1 MWPWGLTIQDFSK
14 VFTTKER
21 GMKKNGLVLLLCVAA
36 LLSGCSDG
44 NQGSG
49 GNTSD
54 ESYGRSQG
62 SSGTNQPP
70 GAGTGTGAK
79 GTTEGG
85 ASAPPTTP

>member
-1 MWPWGLTIQDFSK
+1 
-14 VFTTKER
+14 
-21 GMKKNGLVLLLCVAA
+21 MKKNGLLLLMCVAA
-36 LLSGCSDG
+36 LLAGCSDQ

-62 SSGTNQPP
+62 SSGTNQTQ